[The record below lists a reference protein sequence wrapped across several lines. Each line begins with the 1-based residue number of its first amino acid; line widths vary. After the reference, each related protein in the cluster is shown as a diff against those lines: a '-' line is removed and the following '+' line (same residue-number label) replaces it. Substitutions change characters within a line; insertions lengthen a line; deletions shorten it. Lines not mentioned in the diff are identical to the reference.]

1 MTKIAHFV
9 SFGIGGADRA
19 ALELIRALAKKL
31 PEVQICY
38 GEMSFPMRTL
48 DQDPSQALLNTFQEF
63 KALGIMRE
71 IKDVTE
77 LAELDIDILHTHR
90 SGEDEWLIPG
100 LSKMERNF
108 KIVETNFHGFLGT
121 PADFRIYP
129 SFALP
134 DFRKIKLGKDN
145 EVIPNIVNT
154 FEGTSLRTKLGISES
169 TIVFGRVGRSDRSIY
184 SPKLLRHY
192 SKIQNGNTMLLWI
205 GKSEQAIIDAES
217 YGVKNII
224 WVDPVSD
231 PLEMANYYATFD
243 VFCHANPLGETFG
256 NTVAEAI
263 VRGLPVASIKGNRKY
278 PQAQKELLDTTQ
290 FSSRSSDFLQS
301 LKNYRDS
308 PSLRLA
314 ASVRNIQFSDQH
326 LGPEAI
332 ASKVMQV
339 YERVLL

>member
-1 MTKIAHFV
+1 MTKVAHFV

-19 ALELIRALAKKL
+19 ALELIRALTKKL
-31 PEVQICY
+31 PEIQICY
-38 GEMSFPMRTL
+38 GEMSFPIRTS

-63 KALGIMRE
+63 KTLGKMRK
-71 IKDVTE
+71 IQDVKE
-77 LAELDIDILHTHR
+77 LVELDVDILHTHR

-100 LSKMERNF
+100 LSKLERNF
-108 KIVETNFHGFLGT
+108 KIVETNFHGFLRT

-129 SFALP
+129 SSALP
-134 DFRKIKLGKDN
+134 DFRKIKLDKDSQ
-145 EVIPNIVNT
+145 VIPNIVNT

-184 SPKLLRHY
+184 SPKLLRHF
-192 SKIQNGNTMLLWI
+192 SKIQNGNTLLLWI
-205 GKSEQAIIDAES
+205 GKSEQAIKDAES

-256 NTVAEAI
+256 NTVAEAML
-263 VRGLPVASIKGNRKY
+263 RGLPVASIKGNRKY
-278 PQAQKELLDTTQ
+278 PQAQKELLDRTQ
-290 FSSRSSDFLQS
+290 FSSRSSNFSQT

-308 PSLRLA
+308 PSLRLK
-314 ASVRNIQFSDQH
+314 ASARNRQFSEQY
-326 LGPEAI
+326 LEPESI
-332 ASKVMQV
+332 ASKVLQV